1 MDCIHMGMNTDQH
14 ISWTSVTDPRTD
26 AIAREA
32 ARLIESSRAESIA
45 EAIRVAANG
54 LGYQGVELP
63 GHGRVRKHA
72 QGLAMQAL
80 GEEGYTES
88 VREVW
93 CAAERIMTLLAEAMT
108 DAEPLLVGR
117 AAQGHIDGGV
127 TVHVRLYT
135 RTPIGEVAQ
144 TLVEFGYDEPAFKT
158 AETRLGRLDRLL
170 LDDDGIA
177 IVVTRCLPEMAKR
190 SGLDL
195 FSGRPVPTAT
205 LDQVRAKLRD

>member
-1 MDCIHMGMNTDQH
+1 M
-14 ISWTSVTDPRTD
+14 TDPRTD

-54 LGYQGVELP
+54 LGYQGVDLP

-80 GEEGYTES
+80 GEQGYTES

-93 CAAERIMTLLAEAMT
+93 RAAERIMTVLTEVLT

-117 AAQGHIDGGV
+117 AAQGRIDGGV

-144 TLVEFGYDEPAFKT
+144 SLVEFGYNEPAFAT

-177 IVVTRCLPEMAKR
+177 IVVTRCLPEMVER
-190 SGLDL
+190 SGMDL
-195 FSGRPVPTAT
+195 FSDQPISTAT
-205 LDQVRAKLRD
+205 LDQVRAKLGD

>member
-1 MDCIHMGMNTDQH
+1 M
-14 ISWTSVTDPRTD
+14 VTDPRTD

-32 ARLIESSRAESIA
+32 ARLIESSRAGSIA
-45 EAIRVAANG
+45 EAIRVAASG
-54 LGYQGVELP
+54 LGYHDVELP

-80 GEEGYTES
+80 GEEGYAES

-93 CAAERIMTLLAEAMT
+93 RAAERIMTLLAETMP

-117 AAQGHIDGGV
+117 AARGQLAGGV
-127 TVHVRLYT
+127 NVPVRLYT

-144 TLVEFGYDEPAFKT
+144 ALVEFGYDEPDFET
-158 AETRLGRLDRLL
+158 AQTRLGRLDRLL
-170 LDDDGIA
+170 LHDEGIDIA
-177 IVVTRCLPEMAKR
+177 VTRCLPHMVQR

-205 LDQVRAKLRD
+205 LDEVRAKLAPKN

>member
-1 MDCIHMGMNTDQH
+1 M
-14 ISWTSVTDPRTD
+14 TDPRTD

-32 ARLIESSRAESIA
+32 ARLIESSRAENIA

-54 LGYQGVELP
+54 LGYHDVQLP

-93 CAAERIMTLLAEAMT
+93 RAAERIMTLLAEAMT

-135 RTPIGEVAQ
+135 RTPIAEVAQ
-144 TLVEFGYDEPAFKT
+144 SLVEFGYNEPAFKT

-177 IVVTRCLPEMAKR
+177 IVVTRCLPEMAR
-190 SGLDL
+190 ESGMDL
-195 FSGRPVPTAT
+195 FSGRPIPTAT
-205 LDQVRAKLRD
+205 LDQVRASVA

>member
-1 MDCIHMGMNTDQH
+1 M
-14 ISWTSVTDPRTD
+14 TDPHTD

-54 LGYQGVELP
+54 LGYHGVQLP

-93 CAAERIMTLLAEAMT
+93 RAAERIMTLLAEAMT
-108 DAEPLLVGR
+108 DVEPLLVGR
-117 AAQGHIDGGV
+117 AAQGQIDGGV
-127 TVHVRLYT
+127 TVHIRLYT
-135 RTPIGEVAQ
+135 RTRIGEVAQ
-144 TLVEFGYDEPAFKT
+144 SLVAFGYSEPGFAT
-158 AETRLGRLDRLL
+158 AQTRLGRLDRLL

-177 IVVTRCLPEMAKR
+177 IVVTRCLPEMAER

-195 FSGRPVPTAT
+195 FSGRPVATAT
-205 LDQVRAKLRD
+205 LDQVRARLL